1 MTSIK
6 LLLAVTLL
14 AATSGYT
21 QGATPAV
28 AHPWPVYMTGFDQ
41 GANTFNGYMHVDAA
55 PCPGRISYII
65 NLSFAGAKNE
75 DEARAQLR
83 DQQAKIETDIAHATA
98 TCQH

>member
-6 LLLAVTLL
+6 LLIAVTLL
-14 AATSGYT
+14 AATSGYA
-21 QGATPAV
+21 QGVPTAV
-28 AHPWPVYMTGFDQ
+28 AHPWPVYMTAFDQ
-41 GANTFNGYMHVDAA
+41 SANTFNGYMHDAA
-55 PCPGRISYII
+55 ACPARISYTI

-98 TCQH
+98 TCQR